1 MKSSEWPVPQDG
13 SGQAAAE
20 NSFAGYAVPPGRY
33 TADPGRGPRYFLTLG
48 IWALVMATGLMVLS
62 IVDGQVSDVPSRYI
76 CPPDCGRPPTGLPV
90 ATNPRFTAAD
100 SAFSVS
106 YPAPSAAYEVSVEAN
121 GITATLTAG
130 DGGTLRLFSQPAEGR
145 GAEQIATSLMQEGF
159 PDARVV
165 YELPNATVGYQPG
178 YGEVANFQ
186 PLAASNRSDLMR
198 VIVIVAVKNDLALV
212 AAAVGPF
219 RQFTPTVGPGP
230 PSPANLQIA
239 QDMGKYVNSFSWRG
253 DPPR

>member
-1 MKSSEWPVPQDG
+1 MNNPESPVSQTV
-13 SGQAAAE
+13 SGDDAAG
-20 NSFAGYAVPPGRY
+20 NSFEGYAVPPGRY

-48 IWALVMATGLMVLS
+48 VWALILATGLMVLS

-90 ATNPRFTAAD
+90 ATNPRFTSAD

-106 YPAPSAAYEVSVEAN
+106 YPAPSAAYDVSLEAN
-121 GITATLTAG
+121 GVTATLTVG
-130 DGGTLRLFSQPAEGR
+130 DGGTLQLFSQPAEGR
-145 GAEQIATSLMQEGF
+145 NAEQIAASLMQDGF
-159 PDARVV
+159 PDAVIV

-178 YGEVANFQ
+178 YGVVANFQ
-186 PLAASNRSDLMR
+186 PLAASNQSDLLR

-219 RQFTPTVGPGP
+219 RQFTPSVGPGP